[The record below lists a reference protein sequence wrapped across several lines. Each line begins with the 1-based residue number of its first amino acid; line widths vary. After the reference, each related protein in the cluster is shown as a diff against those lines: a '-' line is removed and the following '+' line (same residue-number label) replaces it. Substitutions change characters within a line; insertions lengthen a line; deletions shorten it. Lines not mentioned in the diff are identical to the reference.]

1 MIPAD
6 DPRSIEAAVA
16 RLAAGGLVAIPTE
29 TVYGLGADATNGEAV
44 ARIFEAKGRPRF
56 NPLISHVCDLDMARR
71 LAIFDD
77 LALTLAEAFWP
88 GPLTLVLPASASSPV
103 HPLAS
108 VGLSTVALRM
118 PQGVMREIAARLG
131 APIAAPS
138 ANRSGRVSPTT
149 AAHVEASLGD
159 AVALVLDGGPA
170 AVGLESTIL
179 KPVDGVLH
187 LLRAG
192 GLDPADIEAVTGRP
206 VLRSAPGPAIEA
218 PGQLVSHYAPAG
230 TVRLN
235 ARHVEPGE
243 ALVTF
248 SGRTLPGADEAC
260 IILDLSPAGDLR
272 EAAARLFAVLA
283 ALDRPEIGR
292 IAVVSIPQHGLG
304 EAINDRLS
312 RAAAPRDSMRPG

>member
-16 RLAAGGLVAIPTE
+16 RLAAGGLVAMPTE

-71 LAIFDD
+71 LAVFDD
-77 LALTLAEAFWP
+77 LALALAEAFWP
-88 GPLTLVLPASASSPV
+88 GPLTLVLPAALSSPV

-108 VGLSTVALRM
+108 AGLPTIAVRM
-118 PQGVMREIAARLG
+118 PIGVMAEIARRLD

-149 AAHVEASLGD
+149 AAHVEASLGG
-159 AVALVLDGGPA
+159 AVDLVLDAGPA

-179 KPVDGVLH
+179 KVADGRLH

-192 GLDPADIEAVTGRP
+192 GLDPAEIEAATGLA
-206 VLRSAPGPAIEA
+206 VLRTAPGPAIEA

-230 TVRLN
+230 AVRLD
-235 ARHVEPGE
+235 AAWVEPGE

-248 SGRTLPGADEAC
+248 GGLELPGMEAAAAVF
-260 IILDLSPAGDLR
+260 DLSPSGSLR
-272 EAAARLFAVLA
+272 EAASKLFAVLA
-283 ALDRPEIGR
+283 ALDRPEIER
-292 IAVVSIPQHGLG
+292 IAVVPIPRHGLG
-304 EAINDRLS
+304 EALNDRLS
-312 RAAAPRDSMRPG
+312 RAAAPRSLVTPG